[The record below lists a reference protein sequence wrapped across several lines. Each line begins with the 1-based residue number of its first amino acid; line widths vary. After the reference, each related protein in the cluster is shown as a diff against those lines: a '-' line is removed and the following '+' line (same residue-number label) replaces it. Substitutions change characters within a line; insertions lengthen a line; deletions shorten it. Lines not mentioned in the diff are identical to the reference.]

1 MINMDKD
8 KIITKR
14 AYRALIKSGKYIVK
28 ELRKAGFK
36 FNTGSESGNIFNQ
49 VEGFCMDSY

>member
-1 MINMDKD
+1 MDKN
-8 KIITKR
+8 KTITRR
-14 AYRALIKSGKYIVK
+14 AYKALLKSGKYITK

-36 FNTGSESGNIFNQ
+36 FDIKPESGDIFNQ